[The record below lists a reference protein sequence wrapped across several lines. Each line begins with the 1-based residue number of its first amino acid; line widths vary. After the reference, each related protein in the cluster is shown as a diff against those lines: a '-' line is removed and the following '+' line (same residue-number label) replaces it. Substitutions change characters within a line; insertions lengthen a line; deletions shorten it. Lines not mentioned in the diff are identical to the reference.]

1 MAKINVTVELDW
13 MDEEYDLDHEI
24 KQAIIAN
31 IVDGVKNKVL
41 EQAESECAKMM
52 NQQMADISKT
62 VSQKL
67 NGIMESFFDEPHD
80 VTDKWGDVIKKNVTV
95 RDTLK
100 EACTVFMEQPL
111 DESGNPVSKGSYNAK
126 YENRVAYV
134 VAKMMNRDMEYTI
147 KNTVESITK
156 NLKEKISSEIKQQ
169 MGDKLANVLDLNK
182 ML

>member
-1 MAKINVTVELDW
+1 MAKFNVTIDLDW

-24 KQAIIAN
+24 KQTIIAN
-31 IVDGVKNKVL
+31 IVDGVKSKVL

-52 NQQMADISKT
+52 NQQMADISIN

-67 NGIMESFFDEPHD
+67 NDIMESFFNEPHD
-80 VTDKWGDVIKKNVTV
+80 ITDRWGDVVKKNVTV

-100 EACTVFMEQPL
+100 EACTNFMEQPL
-111 DESGNPVSKGSYNAK
+111 DESGKPVQKGSYNAK

-134 VAKMMNRDMEYTI
+134 VAKMMNHDMEFTI

-156 NLKEKISSEIKQQ
+156 NLKERISAEIKQQ
-169 MGDKLANVLDLNK
+169 IGDKLANVLELDK